1 MWGGWGMWEEREK
14 VTLATVP
21 VVVDPFT
28 VYTTSATVGWDGN
41 GNPVDTEYVVR
52 MSANSD
58 FQSSFAPVEYE
69 AGIHSATFTALTANT
84 TYWVRA
90 WGGRNRAE
98 VLTEDTCRGSH
109 RRRTRAR
116 LCWERRGSGCIRI
129 LGR

>member
-1 MWGGWGMWEEREK
+1 MTAEGLTADTTYVMRLTAKADVGGGWGDVWEEREK

-69 AGIHSATFTALTANT
+69 AGFI
-84 TYWVRA
+84 
-90 WGGRNRAE
+90 
-98 VLTEDTCRGSH
+98 
-109 RRRTRAR
+109 RRRS
-116 LCWERRGSGCIRI
+116 RR
-129 LGR
+129 